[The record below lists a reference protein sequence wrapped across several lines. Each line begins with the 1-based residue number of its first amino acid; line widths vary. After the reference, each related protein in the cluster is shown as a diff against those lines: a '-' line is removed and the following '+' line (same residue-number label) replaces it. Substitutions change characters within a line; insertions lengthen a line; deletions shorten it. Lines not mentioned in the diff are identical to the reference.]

1 MENFSPEQLI
11 EIENQLSCP
20 NGQFGIDIGQNM
32 HSTNLGMITSS
43 IHALAIA
50 NGNKVLEIGHGNC
63 HHLPIIL
70 EQAENI
76 QFYGLEISETM
87 KAEAELK
94 NKEHLKQQRV
104 EFTRYDGISIPFPDN
119 SFDKVMTAN
128 TIYFWK
134 NPLPF
139 LAEIYRVIK
148 PNGTLV
154 IAFAQKEFMK
164 NLPFVREKFQLYNNQ
179 DLSDLV
185 SKSSF
190 KLISIHD
197 KTENVIGTA
206 NELINR
212 NYAVAVLEK

>member
-1 MENFSPEQLI
+1 M
-11 EIENQLSCP
+11 ENQLSCP

-94 NKEHLKQQRV
+94 NKEHLKPQRV

-134 NPLPF
+134 NSLQF
-139 LAEIYRVIK
+139 LAEIYRVMK

-190 KLISIHD
+190 KLISIND
-197 KTENVIGTA
+197 KTEKVKGTA